1 MSEQLVRNG
10 VIVADNEALM
20 RDVIRSVLASANQEV
35 FPAVDGV
42 EAVELA
48 RRFTARLVL
57 LDIKMP
63 RLNGLEACQQIR
75 ALPGY
80 ADVPVVMLTGHS
92 EEIVVTYARKIGVS
106 DFIAKPF
113 RPNALLARLA
123 PYLDTRAP
131 SSANGPGAKRAL
143 DLELGPKAAVWK
155 RQQSLDRFAE
165 EDARLANGREVMRVW
180 RGAAPD
186 AEPAAQ
192 AARET
197 VPRQ

>member
-1 MSEQLVRNG
+1 MTGQAVRNG

-35 FPAVDGV
+35 FPAADGV

-48 RRFTARLVL
+48 RRFKARLVI

-80 ADVPVVMLTGHS
+80 ADVPIVMLTGHS
-92 EEIVVTYARKIGVS
+92 EEIVVNFARKIGVN

-123 PYLDTRAP
+123 PYLDTRSGGAAGVTP
-131 SSANGPGAKRAL
+131 LRPGA
-143 DLELGPKAAVWK
+143 ELGAKAEVWK
-155 RQQSLDRFAE
+155 REHNLDRFAE
-165 EDARLANGREVMRVW
+165 EEARLANGREVMRVW
-180 RGAAPD
+180 RGATGDSQSGA
-186 AEPAAQ
+186 
-192 AARET
+192 
-197 VPRQ
+197 